1 MYNFSNSKKG
11 ETLISVLAGV
21 AILIIAMGGVTLIL
35 LQNRTIEDDYDK
47 GNTVSLLQ
55 SSTENIIRETDTS
68 SLSEK
73 DIFFLYKNPT
83 SQTFQIFTGSGGEQY
98 KYINKNG
105 ELVTNTGSYAG
116 TIYTRIF
123 SVERGDSSFGKPR
136 QVIKGAIKE
145 LIKK

>member
-11 ETLISVLAGV
+11 ETLVSLVVGVVILA
-21 AILIIAMGGVTLIL
+21 IAMGGVTLIL

-47 GNTVSLLQ
+47 SNTISLLQ
-55 SSTENIIRETDTS
+55 SSAENIVRKTDTS
-68 SLSEK
+68 ILSEK
-73 DIFFLYKNPT
+73 DIFFLYKDPA
-83 SQTFQIFTGSGGEQY
+83 SQTFQVFTGSSGEQY
-98 KYINKNG
+98 KYIDKNG
-105 ELVTNTGSYAG
+105 ELITNTGSYAG
-116 TIYTRIF
+116 TIYTRVF